1 MLPLLQRRSKRK
13 GACDE
18 HGDGRLVSVPLYS
31 QEERALFEAHP
42 LALQTMGHIEAMRNA
57 GQAVG
62 LVQNIDAHGP
72 LCARLVLALCQSS
85 LQRFMTLLVLE
96 QELADLAW
104 TC

>member
-1 MLPLLQRRSKRK
+1 MLPLLQQRRKRK

-57 GQAVG
+57 AARR
-62 LVQNIDAHGP
+62 LRSCRTSTRTGP
-72 LCARLVLALCQSS
+72 CAR
-85 LQRFMTLLVLE
+85 
-96 QELADLAW
+96 AW
-104 TC
+104 CWRCA

>member
-1 MLPLLQRRSKRK
+1 
-13 GACDE
+13 
-18 HGDGRLVSVPLYS
+18 
-31 QEERALFEAHP
+31 
-42 LALQTMGHIEAMRNA
+42 MRNA
-57 GQAVG
+57 GQAVA

-96 QELADLAW
+96 QELADLAG